1 MFKGREN
8 VLREGECAEEIKGGE
23 LAKLTI
29 DNEQLTIRV
38 SLRDDS
44 NQLVRKPGK
53 YPENLRF
60 HNTIFSS
67 PEGIPQLSIINCQ
80 LSIHTPKLCIYPFAM
95 AARRSTVT

>member
-1 MFKGREN
+1 M
-8 VLREGECAEEIKGGE
+8 REGECAEEIKGE

-80 LSIHTPKLCIYPFAM
+80 FTPPKLCIYPFAM
-95 AARRSTVT
+95 AMRRSTVT